1 MFLRIKQNNIYGRSC
16 VNAKVVTKTTTK
28 TVITAE
34 LPNEGLIEEHR
45 RRIFPLLKMRWLF
58 SESRYFQL
66 FDAYDGYGNVLES
79 VFAYTNG
86 DDNQMA
92 MVLYNNQYER
102 VDGWINLS
110 AQKLVK
116 DGHDRRMEVVSLAQ
130 SLRLRRGVRRYLVYR
145 NFSNGKTYLYP
156 SEKLFDEGM
165 KISLNGYETKVFTNI
180 YEVEDIDGVY
190 ERLYNKYNG
199 HGIQDLEHE
208 IRILYLEPFFEAV
221 EPIKGQ
227 KFFKDLRTIL
237 QGKGTSVNKRN
248 VMQTLGSCYTY
259 MEEFDSLFSKI
270 GLNMHIM
277 KPQTIL
283 AMLNDMEA
291 ACRHQLFAN
300 GNAIMDYDAVKVF
313 AAGFLTLP
321 FLSSQP
327 TMALRASRMPYRSS
341 LIRIRIP
348 IFVTK

>member
-1 MFLRIKQNNIYGRSC
+1 
-16 VNAKVVTKTTTK
+16 
-28 TVITAE
+28 
-34 LPNEGLIEEHR
+34 
-45 RRIFPLLKMRWLF
+45 
-58 SESRYFQL
+58 
-66 FDAYDGYGNVLES
+66 
-79 VFAYTNG
+79 
-86 DDNQMA
+86 
-92 MVLYNNQYER
+92 
-102 VDGWINLS
+102 
-110 AQKLVK
+110 
-116 DGHDRRMEVVSLAQ
+116 
-130 SLRLRRGVRRYLVYR
+130 
-145 NFSNGKTYLYP
+145 
-156 SEKLFDEGM
+156 M

-300 GNAIMDYDAVKVF
+300 GNAIMDYDAVTVF

-327 TMALRASRMPYRSS
+327 TMEDAMRTVQHLQLSRFFEAPEPIVLRCALIIARGTSDISGLLTEKPFLDLIGRNEYQGVRWFRGESFQECMYLAYLADAICEGKHLTEKKLDKYKAEIDSWLRKCGDAQYR
-341 LIRIRIP
+341 LDNLLH
-348 IFVTK
+348 